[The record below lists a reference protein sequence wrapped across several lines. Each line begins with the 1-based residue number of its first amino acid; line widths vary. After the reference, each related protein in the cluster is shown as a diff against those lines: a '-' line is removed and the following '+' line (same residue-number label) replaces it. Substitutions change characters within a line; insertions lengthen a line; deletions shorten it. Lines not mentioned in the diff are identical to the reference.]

1 MSLDQISASSAEDA
15 ARVAMVFDD
24 RPAVAATLRT
34 LELMREGSPWKVAVS
49 DLDAAIGFLRRVL
62 R

>member
-1 MSLDQISASSAEDA
+1 MSLDQISASSVEDA
-15 ARVAMVFDD
+15 ARVALVFDD
-24 RPAVAATLRT
+24 RPAVEATLRT
-34 LELMREGSPWKVAVS
+34 LELMSEGSPWKILTA